1 MPALATHVGW
11 LLALCAASVA
21 VAAVAPGVDGWAN
34 VAGMAIGLVLLAEFV
49 AGVAWLA
56 SRLVRRELSER
67 AQMRWLVGA
76 WGVLAALVVWGR
88 PW

>member
-21 VAAVAPGVDGWAN
+21 VAVVAPDVDGLAAT
-34 VAGMAIGLVLLAEFV
+34 AGMAVGLVLLAEFV

-56 SRLVRRELSER
+56 SRLARRELTER
-67 AQMRWLVGA
+67 AQMAWLAASWAVF
-76 WGVLAALVVWGR
+76 AALVLWGR